1 MYTAKEDNTW
11 ADEALKSILKVNE
24 GRELK
29 TKISSLKSRRK
40 TRTLSIMALNTF
52 CLSMVQAFS

>member
-11 ADEALKSILKVNE
+11 ADEAWKGIRKVNE
-24 GRELK
+24 GRELR

-52 CLSMVQAFS
+52 YLSMVQSFS